1 MTYNPIKLGFSF
13 DVSPAGNVTI
23 KPGTLSAAD
32 VAAVLAAAPTS
43 ASGLANGAI
52 WLDGGLVRVVG
63 APASA
68 GTGTGTSTGGGT
80 GTTTGTGTGGGT
92 TPTLV
97 SPAFFVAAS
106 GGSDSNAGTAAAPF
120 ATLAKGLSSARA
132 SSSTKAV
139 YLRGGTY
146 GVAAPVSL
154 TSADAGLLLSGYPGE
169 TAILDGGGTLG
180 SLISMDGAA
189 NATLQKLQLQRTA
202 RTGANGQF
210 TAIVQM
216 INGAN
221 NNKVLGCRFTNC
233 DEGVLLVGATYNT
246 VAGCVFDNWRI
257 AAVEFKD
264 NADHNT
270 FDSNSCDGALATND
284 NNETSGGA
292 FYGHGVNYNTISHN
306 LIQNTPGTGISIA
319 NFDGPTQPIYTINTY
334 NTVSYNKLVNCCR
347 LGADTGAI
355 YTVGRAQV
363 DTHCVIEYNYIDGA
377 QNPTTPNQ
385 HVLGIYIDDEANG
398 VLVQNNIM
406 RRVQDNCMQ
415 YHGGRDNIVRNNI
428 FDMGSGACTA
438 TLFQAATYAP
448 STETMTNNQ
457 LLGNIM
463 YSTSGTPTVIKD
475 FDGGGKV
482 ITGNLYFNTTGASM
496 TANQDTAPKYGDPKF
511 ANAVNG
517 DYSFLSGSAALSQIS
532 FTPIDQSLIGL
543 KPTTPTW
550 Y

>member
-1 MTYNPIKLGFSF
+1 MTYQPIKLGFSF

-43 ASGLANGAI
+43 ATGLANGAI

-63 APASA
+63 AGAA
-68 GTGTGTSTGGGT
+68 GSTGI
-80 GTTTGTGTGGGT
+80 TTGTGGTGAGGT
-92 TPTLV
+92 TPALV

-292 FYGHGVNYNTISHN
+292 FYGHGVNYNTVSHN

-319 NFDGPTQPIYTINTY
+319 NFDGPDA
-334 NTVSYNKLVNCCR
+334 
-347 LGADTGAI
+347 ADLH
-355 YTVGRAQV
+355 
-363 DTHCVIEYNYIDGA
+363 D
-377 QNPTTPNQ
+377 
-385 HVLGIYIDDEANG
+385 
-398 VLVQNNIM
+398 
-406 RRVQDNCMQ
+406 
-415 YHGGRDNIVRNNI
+415 
-428 FDMGSGACTA
+428 
-438 TLFQAATYAP
+438 
-448 STETMTNNQ
+448 
-457 LLGNIM
+457 
-463 YSTSGTPTVIKD
+463 
-475 FDGGGKV
+475 
-482 ITGNLYFNTTGASM
+482 
-496 TANQDTAPKYGDPKF
+496 
-511 ANAVNG
+511 
-517 DYSFLSGSAALSQIS
+517 
-532 FTPIDQSLIGL
+532 
-543 KPTTPTW
+543 
-550 Y
+550 